1 MNKVII
7 LSVRPEWLAKI
18 MNGEKTIEIRKDFPK
33 NIELPATVL
42 LYCTKEKPYLA
53 YDSVDYDDSWGFP
66 TSSQGYFL
74 YKNKYDLENNRD
86 EETPA
91 LNGLI
96 PCKFTMK
103 KTEKLDYKYFEN
115 NSTTADA
122 YAQAEI
128 FVADFD
134 EPKIEKESCLGATEL
149 WNYLGKKGGYAW
161 HIDDLVIFDK
171 PMELREFYGI
181 LNDPKCIAVPTDPL
195 KRAPQSWQYA
205 YLESGK

>member
-96 PCKFTMK
+96 PCKFTLNK
-103 KTEKLDYKYFEN
+103 GDKL
-115 NSTTADA
+115 
-122 YAQAEI
+122 EI
-128 FVADFD
+128 FDDGCITIVNGKQDGL
-134 EPKIEKESCLGATEL
+134 PYKESCLTHEQFCE
-149 WNYLGKKGGYAW
+149 YLGYGDDTSLGSETAKGYAW
-161 HIDDLVIFDK
+161 HIDDLEIFDNS
-171 PMELREFYGI
+171 MELGEFYGI